1 MRSILFFL
9 IVFGLLAFVLTI
21 INLMISYFLN
31 EKHKLIEQF
40 EEKNKI
46 LNVKLDGKI
55 NFQKTSIRLLKHVI
69 KDMMEIVKRVPE
81 SIIKKIDETEN
92 DYEDEDET
100 ENDYEDKTEDDYEDE
115 TEDDC
120 VDEEYDDNVI
130 VPHEVEIIPKRYET
144 IYDVSKLS
152 NNEMKL
158 GDNFI
163 DIKTNN
169 KKEELKNAM
178 KKINLEPT
186 EDSFKNYCL
195 YRSAI
200 GSCQLGRDD
209 CKSYCKQD
217 NRGIIWG

>member
-1 MRSILFFL
+1 MKGILFFL
-9 IVFGLLAFVLTI
+9 IIIGLSAFVLTI
-21 INLMISYFLN
+21 INLMISYFLS

-40 EEKNKI
+40 EEKNKV
-46 LNVKLDGKI
+46 LNEKLNNKI
-55 NFQKTSIRLLKHVI
+55 NFQKTSIKLLKHVI
-69 KDMMEIVKRVPE
+69 KDTMEIVKRVPE
-81 SIIKKIDETEN
+81 SIIKKIDESEKG
-92 DYEDEDET
+92 YVDET
-100 ENDYEDKTEDDYEDE
+100 DDDETDDDETDDDY
-115 TEDDC
+115 

-130 VPHEVEIIPKRYET
+130 VPHEVEIIPKKEKEYRI
-144 IYDVSKLS
+144 IYDISKLS
-152 NNEMKL
+152 KNEMKL

-163 DIKTNN
+163 DIKFNN

-195 YRSAI
+195 FRSAI

-209 CKSYCKQD
+209 CKSYCEQD